1 MRITVENF
9 GPIREA
15 KDIRIS
21 PLTMFV
27 GPSNSGK
34 SYLAAVINSVIEAA
48 SESFVDPLPEID
60 GSEIKDAEA
69 KRFFMGWAKSMQQIW
84 KGRIAY
90 YLGEEGENIAK
101 SRSMRVIMYSDDD
114 DIVIDLC
121 QPQKSRISKTHLNNL
136 VARAGKKQ
144 VEYRI
149 DYSPSVK
156 IFIRLAEELC
166 VELFGNEWVRS
177 YYLPAVRGAVM
188 QSYRAIVDQSIRRA
202 SEFGTR
208 HGNTS
213 SMFSGIFGDFTRRL
227 IDIDKKEKGGKEIIA
242 INKILESNIL
252 HGRINVIFPD
262 IGLPEFRYVVKGKKG
277 DMAINNVSASVA
289 ELAPL
294 SVFMRYYLNPRNLLI
309 WEEPEMNLY
318 PQAQRDIADIMVR
331 LANAGVLVLATT
343 HSDIVLEQIDNAY
356 RASQLKDAGK
366 DRRLLG
372 DHEPLDTSKELAVY
386 SFIESSKGTKVEKV
400 EKVDFGHMTEAM
412 TKYYLDAVQSLY
424 NQTVRSANSENNEQA
439 TNDGKKTVS
448 GKV

>member
-1 MRITVENF
+1 MKITVKNF

-21 PLTMFV
+21 PLTFFV

-48 SESFVDPLPEID
+48 GESFVDPLPKID
-60 GSEIKDAEA
+60 ESEIKDAVA
-69 KRFFMGWAKSMQQIW
+69 KRFFRDWVKSMQQIW

-101 SRSMRVIMYSDDD
+101 SRSMRVIIYSDDG

-121 QPQKSRISKTHLNNL
+121 EPQKSRISKTHLNNL
-136 VARAGKKQ
+136 VARARKREDK
-144 VEYRI
+144 YN
-149 DYSPSVK
+149 DDFSPSVK
-156 IFIRLAEELC
+156 IFIGLVGEFC
-166 VELFGNEWVRS
+166 VELFGNEWVKS
-177 YYLPAVRGAVM
+177 YCLPAARGAVM

-208 HGNTS
+208 HGNVS
-213 SMFSGIFGDFTRRL
+213 PMFSGIFGDFTRRL
-227 IDIDKKEKGGKEIIA
+227 IGIDKKEKGGKEIIA

-252 HGRINVIFPD
+252 RGRINVIFPD

-294 SVFMRYYLNPRNLLI
+294 SVFMRYCLNPRNLLI

-331 LANAGVLVLATT
+331 LANAGVFVVATT
-343 HSDIVLEQIDNAY
+343 HSDIVLEQIGNAVH
-356 RASQLKDAGK
+356 AADIKSKKPNAK
-366 DRRLLG
+366 IKLLG
-372 DHEPLDTSKELAVY
+372 KNGQSGALLERKNAAVY
-386 SFIESSKGTKVEKV
+386 SFAKQTQGGTEVRKLPFSGAAGFVPKE
-400 EKVDFGHMTEAM
+400 HMKISE
-412 TKYYLDAVQSLY
+412 DLY
-424 NQTVRSANSENNEQA
+424 NETVTLFNQ
-439 TNDGKKTVS
+439 K
-448 GKV
+448 

>member
-1 MRITVENF
+1 MKITVENF
-9 GPIREA
+9 GPIRKA

-21 PLTMFV
+21 PLTFFV

-48 SESFVDPLPEID
+48 GESFVDPLPKID
-60 GSEIKDAEA
+60 ESEIKYAVA
-69 KRFFMGWAKSMQQIW
+69 KRFFRDWVKSMQQIW

-121 QPQKSRISKTHLNNL
+121 EPQKSRISKTHLNNL
-136 VARAGKKQ
+136 VARARKREDK
-144 VEYRI
+144 YN
-149 DYSPSVK
+149 DDFSPSVK
-156 IFIRLAEELC
+156 IFIGLVGEFC
-166 VELFGNEWVRS
+166 VELFGNEWVQS
-177 YYLPAVRGAVM
+177 YCLPAVRGAVM
-188 QSYRAIVDQSIRRA
+188 QSYRSVVDQSIRRA

-208 HGNTS
+208 NGNTS
-213 SMFSGIFGDFTRRL
+213 PMFSGILGNCARQL
-227 IDIDKKEKGGKEIIA
+227 IGIDKKEKGGKEIIA

-262 IGLPEFRYVVKGKKG
+262 IGLPEFRYAMKGKKG

-294 SVFMRYYLNPRNLLI
+294 SVFMRYCLNPRNLLI

-343 HSDIVLEQIDNAY
+343 NSDIVLEQIGNAIH
-356 RASQLKDAGK
+356 AADIKSKKPNAK
-366 DRRLLG
+366 IKLLG
-372 DHEPLDTSKELAVY
+372 KNGQTGALLERKNATVY
-386 SFIESSKGTKVEKV
+386 SFAKQTRSGTEVRKLPFSGAAGFVPKEYIKIS
-400 EKVDFGHMTEAM
+400 ED
-412 TKYYLDAVQSLY
+412 LY
-424 NQTVRSANSENNEQA
+424 DETVTLFSQ
-439 TNDGKKTVS
+439 K
-448 GKV
+448 